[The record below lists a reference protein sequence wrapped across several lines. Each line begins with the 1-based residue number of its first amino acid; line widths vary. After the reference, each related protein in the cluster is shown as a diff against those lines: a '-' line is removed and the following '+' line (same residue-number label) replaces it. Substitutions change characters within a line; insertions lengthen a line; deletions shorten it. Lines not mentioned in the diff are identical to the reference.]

1 MVGVSTQGR
10 QGLPSERLDITL
22 GGAATAPGA
31 PTITYTETVMSLKWV
46 APRSVRL
53 PIQELIDDS
62 LLLSEPIVE
71 WPDETKYFVYA
82 VSTDGDSTSERERI
96 EPLNVIPTVETSYV
110 ESGITFGSELCFS
123 VRALDEID
131 SLPVQGPASPSTCV
145 TPVDTFAP
153 EPPVGLLAVASQDAI
168 SLAWDPSPEVDI
180 SGYLV
185 LRRTDPGATL
195 QPLTPE
201 PITET
206 TFRDVDIRSDQRYV
220 YAVQA
225 VDNAIPPNISLAS
238 LEIREQAR

>member
-1 MVGVSTQGR
+1 
-10 QGLPSERLDITL
+10 
-22 GGAATAPGA
+22 
-31 PTITYTETVMSLKWV
+31 
-46 APRSVRL
+46 
-53 PIQELIDDS
+53 
-62 LLLSEPIVE
+62 
-71 WPDETKYFVYA
+71 
-82 VSTDGDSTSERERI
+82 
-96 EPLNVIPTVETSYV
+96 
-110 ESGITFGSELCFS
+110 
-123 VRALDEID
+123 
-131 SLPVQGPASPSTCV
+131 
-145 TPVDTFAP
+145 VDTFAP

>member
-1 MVGVSTQGR
+1 M
-10 QGLPSERLDITL
+10 
-22 GGAATAPGA
+22 
-31 PTITYTETVMSLKWV
+31 
-46 APRSVRL
+46 
-53 PIQELIDDS
+53 
-62 LLLSEPIVE
+62 
-71 WPDETKYFVYA
+71 
-82 VSTDGDSTSERERI
+82 
-96 EPLNVIPTVETSYV
+96 
-110 ESGITFGSELCFS
+110 CFS

-131 SLPVQGPASPSTCV
+131 SLPVKGPASPSTCV
-145 TPVDTFAP
+145 PPVDTFAP

-225 VDNAIPPNISLAS
+225 VDNAIPPNISLPS